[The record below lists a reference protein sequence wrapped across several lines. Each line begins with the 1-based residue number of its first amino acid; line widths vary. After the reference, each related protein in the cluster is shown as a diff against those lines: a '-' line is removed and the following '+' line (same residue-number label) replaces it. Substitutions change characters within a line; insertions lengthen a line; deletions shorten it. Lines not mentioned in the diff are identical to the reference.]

1 MRRICICNTKK
12 NYMHT
17 HFIALYVVIHP
28 QQQSQTKSKILCRKE
43 DVYTTS
49 KKMMTTTKNTGVK
62 TFFFVASENDKGR
75 NFSFL
80 ALLRPTVKNCK
91 VQFSKEK

>member
-1 MRRICICNTKK
+1 MCREFVYAHTKK

-28 QQQSQTKSKILCRKE
+28 QQQSQTKSKIFCRKE
-43 DVYTTS
+43 DVYTQL

-62 TFFFVASENDKGR
+62 SVFVFQRTIRVAILR
-75 NFSFL
+75 FL
-80 ALLRPTVKNCK
+80 A
-91 VQFSKEK
+91 